1 MDDEYISLYVLAA
14 RLKLPRRF
22 LRDCARR
29 GDIPSLTIGG
39 RLRFDEMAVRGALR
53 EMAQGRADELRQAGV
68 TP

>member
-14 RLKLPRRF
+14 RLKLPRPF

-29 GDIPSLTIGG
+29 GSVPSLTVGG
-39 RLRFDEMAVRGALR
+39 RLRFDEMAVREALR
-53 EMAQGRADELRQAGV
+53 EMAQGRADGLRQAEA